1 MNTTRLTPALIEQ
14 IVRRIT
20 AVADPKKIVLFGS
33 YARGEEQPT
42 SDLDLLV
49 VADSTLPRHRRSA
62 PLYGA
67 LSKILLPMD
76 VVVFTPDEVKEWSE
90 VRQAFVTTAI
100 REGRVIY
107 EKQN

>member
-1 MNTTRLTPALIEQ
+1 MAQMTPERIEQ
-14 IVRRIT
+14 IVRRII
-20 AVADPKKIVLFGS
+20 AVTDPKKIILFGS
-33 YARGEEQPT
+33 YARGEARPT

-49 VADSTLPRHRRSA
+49 IADSTIPRHRRSA

-76 VVVFTPDEVKEWSE
+76 IVVFTPEEVQEWSA

-107 EKQN
+107 EKQS

>member
-20 AVADPKKIVLFGS
+20 AVADPKKIILFGNH
-33 YARGEEQPT
+33 ARGEAQPT

-49 VADSTLPRHRRSA
+49 VADSTFPRHRRSA
-62 PLYGA
+62 PLYGV

-76 VVVFTPDEVKEWSE
+76 IVVFTPDEVEEWSS

>member
-1 MNTTRLTPALIEQ
+1 MTTLTPKLVEQ
-14 IVRRIT
+14 IVNHIVAT
-20 AVADPKKIVLFGS
+20 ADPKKIILFGS
-33 YARGEEQPT
+33 YARGEARST

-49 VADSTLPRHRRSA
+49 IADSALPRHRRSA

-76 VVVFTPDEVKEWSE
+76 IVVFTPEEVQEWSR
-90 VRQAFVTTAI
+90 VRQAFVTTAV
-100 REGRVIY
+100 REGRVLY